1 MKRIFLLYLLSCITF
16 SLKAQEYKVKK
27 GELQI
32 EGTPVAKLEKKEG
45 KYEFSD
51 LSGSFMYKAVL
62 TEKTAQN
69 NRAPHR
75 WVELTGNNGKVRE
88 IPLPDKLKFTFSGEK
103 AIVDNMLKSNTG
115 LLTVKGID
123 PEVVKAFFSTE
134 DRQFSQKWDPI
145 FEKVTAEIKVED
157 RLESTDKILV
167 KEGNIFRKE
176 MKIGSYSKKITPM
189 GGAMTVYE
197 FVFYDITGRQIASS
211 NFTSMVDKEY
221 YLIQTFD
228 GKTLPVFVPLIGFS
242 SDLEKRLVMKLYANG
257 YPFGDMA
264 PYFAQYEEDKKAAQ
278 NAFQQQRIA
287 EARKQ
292 SVNLYNVEGYVL
304 DSQGNKLNGLI
315 TIEFESIAPIL
326 DKNVVFANVDND
338 IVKLKTTDG
347 KETKYNA
354 ADNVIFGV
362 GDRTF
367 LGTDSGREV
376 GYIFK
381 VEGETNIYFYEILY
395 ANNGNYVLS
404 HPKMPEAYLIKIGSK
419 PALYVGD
426 KDSFRRI
433 KTPEEVQKL
442 VSNYLQCPAIN
453 PADYNT
459 TNKES
464 LIALIND
471 YTAKCK

>member
-16 SLKAQEYKVKK
+16 SLKAQDYKVKK

-51 LSGSFMYKAVL
+51 LSGNFMYKAVL

-103 AIVDNMLKSNTG
+103 AIVDSMLKSNTG

-157 RLESTDKILV
+157 RLENTDKILV

-176 MKIGSYSKKITPM
+176 MKIGSYSKKTTPM

-315 TIEFESIAPIL
+315 TIEFESIEAIL
-326 DKNVVFANVDND
+326 NKNIIIAITKTDQ
-338 IVKLKTTDG
+338 VKLKRDG
-347 KETKYNA
+347 TETIYNA
-354 ADNVIFGV
+354 ADNVVFGV

-367 LGTDSGREV
+367 LGTHSGREV
-376 GYIFK
+376 SYIFK
-381 VEGETNIYFYEILY
+381 VEDSTNIHFYEILY
-395 ANNGNYVLS
+395 TNNGNYVLS

-442 VSNYLQCPAIN
+442 VSDYLQCPAIN

>member
-1 MKRIFLLYLLSCITF
+1 MERIFLLYLLSCITF
-16 SLKAQEYKVKK
+16 SLKAQDYKVKK

-51 LSGSFMYKAVL
+51 LSGNFMYKAVL

-123 PEVVKAFFSTE
+123 PEVVKTFFSTE
-134 DRQFSQKWDPI
+134 DRQFSNKWDPI
-145 FEKVTAEIKVED
+145 FERVKSEIKAED
-157 RLESTDKILV
+157 KLEESDRITI
-167 KEGNIFRKE
+167 KEGGIFKKE
-176 MKIGSYSKKITPM
+176 KRIGSYTKKTNPL
-189 GGAMTVYE
+189 GGSVTAYD
-197 FVFYDITGRQIASS
+197 FAFYDVKDEFIASS
-211 NFTSMVDKEY
+211 KFTSMVDSEY
-221 YLIQTFD
+221 YNIQTFD

-264 PYFAQYEEDKKAAQ
+264 PYFAQYEEDKKNAQDAAQ
-278 NAFQQQRIA
+278 QERIA
-287 EARKQ
+287 QARKQ
-292 SVNLYNVEGYVL
+292 SINFYDVEGYVL
-304 DSQGNKLNGLI
+304 DPQGNKLNGLI
-315 TIEFESIAPIL
+315 TIEFESIEAIL
-326 DKNVVFANVDND
+326 NKNIIIAITETNQ
-338 IVKLKTTDG
+338 VKLKRDG
-347 KETKYNA
+347 TETIYNA
-354 ADNVIFGV
+354 ADNVVFGV

-367 LGTDSGREV
+367 LGTHSGREV
-376 GYIFK
+376 SYIFK
-381 VEGETNIYFYEILY
+381 VEDSTNIHFYEILY
-395 ANNGNYVLS
+395 TNNGNYVLS

-442 VSNYLQCPAIN
+442 VSDYLQCPAIN

>member
-1 MKRIFLLYLLSCITF
+1 
-16 SLKAQEYKVKK
+16 
-27 GELQI
+27 
-32 EGTPVAKLEKKEG
+32 
-45 KYEFSD
+45 
-51 LSGSFMYKAVL
+51 
-62 TEKTAQN
+62 
-69 NRAPHR
+69 
-75 WVELTGNNGKVRE
+75 
-88 IPLPDKLKFTFSGEK
+88 
-103 AIVDNMLKSNTG
+103 
-115 LLTVKGID
+115 
-123 PEVVKAFFSTE
+123 
-134 DRQFSQKWDPI
+134 
-145 FEKVTAEIKVED
+145 
-157 RLESTDKILV
+157 
-167 KEGNIFRKE
+167 
-176 MKIGSYSKKITPM
+176 
-189 GGAMTVYE
+189 
-197 FVFYDITGRQIASS
+197 
-211 NFTSMVDKEY
+211 
-221 YLIQTFD
+221 
-228 GKTLPVFVPLIGFS
+228 
-242 SDLEKRLVMKLYANG
+242 MKLYANG

-395 ANNGNYVLS
+395 TNNGNYVLS

-442 VSNYLQCPAIN
+442 VSDYLQCPAIN